1 MISSAGLAWLQLRH
15 QKVRLA
21 VAIAG
26 VAFAVILM
34 FMQLGFQD
42 ALFRSAVNVHQ
53 RLTGDLFFFHPN
65 YNVLAFPTY
74 FPRARL
80 YQALGFEGVASV
92 TPVYTGMVPWKNP
105 ETGRRRD
112 IFVLGIDPT
121 RDVLDIPEVRSQL
134 ALVRH
139 PDVVLFDEFSRPEY
153 GPIAATVADGR
164 DATTEVLHRNITVRG
179 LFRMG
184 TSFGVD
190 GTIFTSDLN
199 FTRISPHVPL
209 NHVTVG
215 IVRLEPGADAT
226 AVQAALRTHLPRDV
240 KILTRQEMLDAEVG
254 YWARATPIGFV
265 FTFGVVMGLVVGM
278 IIVYQILFADI
289 SDHLKEYATLKAMGY
304 ANRYLERVVV
314 LEASILGFV
323 GFAPG
328 LAITYQLYALTKRAT
343 MLPMVIEP
351 LRATEVLGLTLVMCW
366 VSALIAMRKLR
377 AADPADVF

>member
-1 MISSAGLAWLQLRH
+1 MISSSRLAWLQLRH

-21 VAIAG
+21 VALAG

-42 ALFRSAVNVHQ
+42 ALFRSAVNVHR
-53 RLTGDLFFFHPN
+53 RLEGDLYFFDPN

-74 FPRARL
+74 FPRVRL
-80 YQALGFEGVASV
+80 YQALGFDGVASV
-92 TPVYTGMVPWKNP
+92 TPIYTGMVPWKNP
-105 ETGRRRD
+105 ATGR
-112 IFVLGIDPT
+112 T
-121 RDVLDIPEVRSQL
+121 RDVFVLAVDPTSDVIDLAAVRAQ
-134 ALVRH
+134 ATLVRY

-153 GPIAATVADGR
+153 GPVAATLRDGR
-164 DATTEVLHRNITVRG
+164 EVTTEVLHRNVVVRG
-179 LFRMG
+179 LFQMG

-199 FTRISPHVPL
+199 FTRISPHAPL
-209 NHVTVG
+209 TKVAVG
-215 IVRLEPGADAT
+215 VVRLQPGVDAR
-226 AVQAALRTHLPRDV
+226 AVQARLRARLPRDV

-289 SDHLKEYATLKAMGY
+289 ADHLQEYATLKALGY
-304 ANRYLERVVV
+304 TNRYLARVV
-314 LEASILGFV
+314 LMEALILGLV
-323 GFAPG
+323 GFVPG
-328 LAITYQLYALTKRAT
+328 LAICHRLYALTQQAT

-351 LRATEVLGLTLVMCW
+351 VRAAEVLGLTLVMCCL
-366 VSALIAMRKLR
+366 SAMIATRKLR

>member
-1 MISSAGLAWLQLRH
+1 MISSVRLAWLQLRR
-15 QKVRLA
+15 QKARLA
-21 VAIAG
+21 VALAG

-53 RLTGDLFFFHPN
+53 RLKGDLFFFHPN

-74 FPRARL
+74 FPRVRL
-80 YQALGFEGVASV
+80 YQALGFDGVASV

-105 ETGRRRD
+105 TTGRTRD
-112 IFVLGIDPT
+112 VFVLGIDPSS
-121 RDVLDIPEVRSQL
+121 DVLEIAEVRAQM
-134 ALVRH
+134 ALVRY

-153 GPIAATVADGR
+153 GPVAAALEDGR
-164 DATTEVLHRNITVRG
+164 EVTTEVLHRNVTVRG

-190 GTIFTSDLN
+190 GTIVTSDLN
-199 FTRISPHVPL
+199 FTRMNPHVPL
-209 NHVTVG
+209 TKVTMGV
-215 IVRLEPGADAT
+215 VRLDPGADPKAIQT
-226 AVQAALRTHLPRDV
+226 ALRAHLPHDV

-265 FTFGVVMGLVVGM
+265 FTFGVVMGLVVGT

-289 SDHLKEYATLKAMGY
+289 ADHLKEYATLKAMGY
-304 ANRYLERVVV
+304 TNRYLASVVV
-314 LEASILGFV
+314 MEASILGLV
-323 GFAPG
+323 GFVPG
-328 LAITYQLYALTKRAT
+328 LAISHQLYAVTKQAT
-343 MLPMVIEP
+343 MLPMMIEP
-351 LRATEVLGLTLVMCW
+351 TRAMQVLGLTLVMCC
-366 VSALIAMRKLR
+366 VSAIIAMRKLR